1 MRWLL
6 MALMTMAPLGLVLGV
21 NGCATAGSQLRLP
34 GQVALRGVELQRG
47 MQAVLDAAEAAEAA
61 GLLGTAD
68 LVTVARIG
76 ERVGL
81 EGERLA
87 VVLAQID
94 AATDPVTEAIG
105 IGRAQIIVQTIQSS
119 LVAFPEVPPVVE
131 TALVVVTTTLAV
143 LATELQA

>member
-6 MALMTMAPLGLVLGV
+6 MGLLSLGPLGLVLAG
-21 NGCATAGSQLRLP
+21 NGCATAGPQLRLP
-34 GQVALRGVELQRG
+34 GQIALRGVEVQRG
-47 MQAVLDAAEAAEAA
+47 MQAILDAADAAEQA
-61 GLLGTAD
+61 GVLETAD
-68 LVTVARIG
+68 LVTIARVG

-105 IGRAQIIVQTIQSS
+105 IGRAQIIVQTLQSLMS
-119 LVAFPEVPPVVE
+119 TFPEVPPAVQVAVL
-131 TALVVVTTTLAV
+131 ALNTTLAV